1 MANGSRFWFPVAF
14 LAALAIS
21 VGLTLTFWGSIHP
34 KTPGSISPIE
44 TIRNVG
50 LVIGGLL
57 AFLFAWWRALVAE
70 RQASAARTQV
80 VTGQQSLL
88 NERYQRATE
97 MIGSQT
103 MAVRLGGIY
112 QLQRI
117 ADEHPEQYHIP
128 VSQILCA
135 FVRRPPEPITNRSN
149 QSRGPFSHIPAD
161 ILAALTAI
169 GDRDHEGRQA
179 IELAAGYRPDF
190 RDAELPGADL
200 IALNLSLALLE
211 NANLS
216 GAALLSANLVNS
228 SLWGAD
234 LTEADLNDAMLLDAE
249 LMYADLTGANFVG
262 ADLAG
267 AVLSGATFSDAGQN
281 PALGLTQSQIDN
293 ARAELGEPPILDGV
307 SDSVT
312 GELLIWDGF
321 PL

>member
-1 MANGSRFWFPVAF
+1 MANGTRFWFTVAF

-44 TIRNVG
+44 TIRDVG

-70 RQASAARTQV
+70 RQANAARFQV

-88 NERYQRATE
+88 NERYHRATE

-149 QSRGPFSHIPAD
+149 QSRGPFSHVPVD
-161 ILAALTAI
+161 IGAALIAI
-169 GDRDHEGRQA
+169 NDREGRQA
-179 IELAAGYRPDF
+179 IESAAGYRPDF
-190 RDAELPGADL
+190 SDAELPGADL
-200 IALNLSLALLE
+200 ITLNLSRACLDY
-211 NANLS
+211 ANLS
-216 GAALLSANLVNS
+216 GAALLGANLANS
-228 SLWGAD
+228 SLWSAD
-234 LTEADLNDAMLLDAE
+234 LTEADLNDATLLDAE
-249 LMYADLTGANFVG
+249 LMYADLTGANFAG
-262 ADLAG
+262 ADLEG
-267 AVLSGATFSDAGQN
+267 AVLTGATFSDAGQN
-281 PALGLTQSQIDN
+281 PALGLTQSQIDG